1 MILNSLDGAAIA
13 TRDAIVARAR
23 VIDTEWTEVV
33 YDDPRGIT
41 SSTDVLA
48 LARATNADFVCMVL
62 VSDMSTDPA
71 SDVGRAR
78 RQYEF
83 LIVLAQVYGEGAGA
97 DELIGRAEKLENRM
111 GSAPF
116 TVTLGSDTFEMAVIG
131 LDSAEPFSVIVDDNG
146 GEVLGIIK
154 ALTLVTEIEVCP

>member
-13 TRDAIVARAR
+13 TRNAIVARAR
-23 VIDTEWTEVV
+23 VIDAEWTDVV

-48 LARATNADFVCMVL
+48 LARATGADFVCMVL

-71 SDVGRAR
+71 SDVGRAL

-83 LIVLAQVYGEGAGA
+83 LIVLAQVYGEGVGA
-97 DELIGRAEKLENRM
+97 DEFIGRAEKLENRM

-116 TVTLGSDTFEMAVIG
+116 TVTLGSDTFEMAVTG